1 LCVLTHAK
9 AMAGLRRH
17 TLPISAA
24 LVSAAATVVVV
35 GVPSIDLAYRR
46 PALHVA
52 LETAA
57 ALIALLASFLVLG
70 RFLRSRAASDLVLVC
85 ALAALAGA
93 NLLAALAAATDTPSR
108 FATWAPVGGRVLG
121 SALFAA
127 AAFLPAVSLRRPRRA
142 ATWALAALGA
152 ILAGIAVVV
161 AVAGTRL
168 PVGVET
174 KLAGDPGRPDLHGHP
189 VVLAVQLLTVGFF
202 AAAAVGF
209 SLRRAR
215 TGDALMHWMAVGA
228 VFAAFARIHYFLY
241 PSLYSDWV
249 YTGDVF
255 RLLFYGALLVGA
267 AREIRYYW
275 ASTAHSAVLEERRRL
290 ARDLHDGA
298 AQELAFILRRLRGLR
313 GVDETGLGPV
323 IAAAERGL
331 DDSRRAIATLS
342 RPLDEPLDTSLA
354 QAVEQVAARTGIRLA
369 LDLAENVRVSPDVQD
384 GLVRIA
390 CEAVN
395 NAANHSGAELVRVE
409 LVNGEVLQL
418 RVEDEGAGFDPSAV
432 VPGLSGGFGLASMRE
447 RAEELGAGLRIDTSP
462 GEGTRIEVVIA

>member
-1 LCVLTHAK
+1 MGA
-9 AMAGLRRH
+9 LRRH
-17 TLPISAA
+17 ALLISVA
-24 LVSAAATVVVV
+24 LLSVAATVVVV
-35 GVPSIDLAYRR
+35 GVPGIDLAYRR

-70 RFLRSRAASDLVLVC
+70 RFLRSRAVADLVLVC

-93 NLLAALAAATDTPSR
+93 NLVAALAAATDTPSR
-108 FATWAPVGGRVLG
+108 FATWTPVAGRILG

-127 AAFLPAVSLRRPRRA
+127 AAFMPAFSLRRPRAA

-152 ILAGIAVVV
+152 VLAAVAVLVALAG
-161 AVAGTRL
+161 TSL

-174 KLAGDPGRPDLHGHP
+174 ELAGDPGRPDLHGHP
-189 VVLAVQLLTVGFF
+189 VVLAVQLVTMALF

-209 SLRRAR
+209 SRRRAR
-215 TGDALMHWMAVGA
+215 TGDELIRWLAVGA
-228 VFAAFARIHYFLY
+228 VFAGFARIHYFLY

-267 AREIRYYW
+267 AREIRGYW
-275 ASTAHSAVLEERRRL
+275 ESVAHSAVLQERRRI

-298 AQELAFILRRLRGLR
+298 AQELAFVLRRLRGLR
-313 GVDETGLGPV
+313 GVDENTLGPV
-323 IAAAERGL
+323 ISAAERGL
-331 DDSRRAIATLS
+331 DDSRRAIAALS
-342 RPLDEPLDTSLA
+342 RPLDEPLEIALA
-354 QAVEQVAARTGIRLA
+354 EAVEQVAARTGIRLA
-369 LDLAENVRVSPDVQD
+369 LDLADGVRVAPEIRD

-395 NAANHSGAELVRVE
+395 NAANHSGAALVRVK
-409 LVNGEVLQL
+409 LVNGAMLRL
-418 RVEDEGAGFDPSAV
+418 RVEDEGSGFDPDSVA
-432 VPGLSGGFGLASMRE
+432 PGSHGGFGLASMRE
-447 RAEELGAGLRIDTSP
+447 RAEALGAGLRIDASP
-462 GEGTRIEVVIA
+462 GGGTRIEVVVA